1 MVQFYRSWQWFA
13 RFGAKRCNYV
23 FYAPSQLLVPL
34 LVYSY
39 LLCHDSDEKST
50 LVESYGEWG
59 IVVFFFLV
67 SDADKQDSELF

>member
-1 MVQFYRSWQWFA
+1 M
-13 RFGAKRCNYV
+13 
-23 FYAPSQLLVPL
+23 FYAPSQLLVLL

-50 LVESYGEWG
+50 LVGSNGEWG